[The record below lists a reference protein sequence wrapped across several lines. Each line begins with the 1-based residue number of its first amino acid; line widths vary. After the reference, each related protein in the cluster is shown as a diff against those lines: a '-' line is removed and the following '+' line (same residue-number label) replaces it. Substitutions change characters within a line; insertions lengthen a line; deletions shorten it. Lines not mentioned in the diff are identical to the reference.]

1 MSKIVNIVSGGR
13 LGDPIIFEKKI
24 VEIGESLIIACDGG
38 VRHLQQTGIKPDVI
52 IGDMDS
58 IDSAQLASYSEQ
70 GVKIIKY
77 PVGKD
82 YTDTELALDYAI
94 NLKPAAIYIWAALG
108 GRLDHTLSNV
118 FLLEKGKDVSI
129 KTYLIDEYCE
139 VFILN
144 GSMEFSSAAGQTV
157 SLIALSPQV
166 ECLTLR
172 GFLYPLD
179 DATLR
184 MGESRCISNIIKED
198 NAKVSLRSGNLL
210 VIRYWQK
217 DIFPE
222 VL

>member
-1 MSKIVNIVSGGR
+1 MSQIVNIVSGGH
-13 LGDPIIFEKKI
+13 LGDQSFFQKKI
-24 VEIGESLIIACDGG
+24 ARMENCLIICCDGG
-38 VRHLQQTGIKPDVI
+38 VRHLQKTGIQPDVI

-58 IDSAQLASYSEQ
+58 IDPDQLESYSRQ
-70 GVKIIKY
+70 GVKIIKH
-77 PVGKD
+77 PANKD

-108 GRLDHTLSNV
+108 GRIDHTLSNV
-118 FLLEKGKDVSI
+118 FLLEKGKTVSI
-129 KTYLIDEYCE
+129 ATYLIDEYCE
-139 VFILN
+139 AFLLN
-144 GSMEFSSAAGQTV
+144 GNVTFSKSAGQTV

-166 ECLTLR
+166 EGITLR
-172 GFLYPLD
+172 GFQYSLD

-198 NAKVSLRSGNLL
+198 NATVSLRSGNLL